1 MRAGRSGNCRR
12 ATQSTITSSEHKQAV
27 QVGGLFSHTIK
38 ILLKTVKL
46 IVQIALGV
54 FLGTLAAQLSIDSW
68 RNYRQAIAN
77 QETEKRR
84 ADQERA
90 RLEQAERIRALLLQG
105 RSGKKASNASNPAA
119 DFVPDDAPA
128 GTVEKN
134 R

>member
-1 MRAGRSGNCRR
+1 M
-12 ATQSTITSSEHKQAV
+12 
-27 QVGGLFSHTIK
+27 
-38 ILLKTVKL
+38 KL
-46 IVQIALGV
+46 TLQIALGV

-68 RNYRQAIAN
+68 HNYRQAIAN

-105 RSGKKASNASNPAA
+105 RSGKKAPNASNPAA
-119 DFVPDDAPA
+119 GFVPDDAPA
-128 GTVEKN
+128 GAVEKN